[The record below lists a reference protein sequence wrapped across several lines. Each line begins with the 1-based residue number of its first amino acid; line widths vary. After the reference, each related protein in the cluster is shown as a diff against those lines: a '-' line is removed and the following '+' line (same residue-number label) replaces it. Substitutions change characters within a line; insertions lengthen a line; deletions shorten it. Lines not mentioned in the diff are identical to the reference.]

1 MRRVF
6 TTSRF
11 ERRLKSFTIQHPRL
25 VREIAEVMLTVAR
38 DYRQESL
45 KAHRLHGN
53 LKDCFAVR
61 LSYEYRIVFVIEKE
75 SVTFIDI
82 GDHDDVY
89 R

>member
-1 MRRVF
+1 MVA
-6 TTSRF
+6 
-11 ERRLKSFTIQHPRL
+11 
-25 VREIAEVMLTVAR
+25 IAH
-38 DYRQESL
+38 DYRQEFL

-61 LSYEYRIVFVIEKE
+61 ISYEYRIVFVIEKDI
-75 SVTFIDI
+75 VTFIDI